1 MPEPA
6 KPGAKKGAGS
16 AKPQLKP
23 IPKTEKEP
31 KPVPAVEDKE
41 VVPSPP
47 APTAK
52 TPPAEAPPAEAPPA
66 EVPVSPQSPNPEE
79 PSEDGSKEEQ
89 REYYDEDMAQDEDY
103 FEDMSSYDA
112 PEPDVDLST
121 LSGLFVKK
129 PHDLRVQTGKD
140 FPIKITVN
148 GTQLT
153 AKPTVK
159 WFKGKWLELGSK
171 SGTRYKFEESYE
183 EAKKLYHFELKVF
196 KAVKADNGTYRC
208 EVCSA
213 DNRENCTFSVSVE
226 DAGDDGNIL
235 KAFKRSPGGEGKR
248 TDAGELDF
256 SALLKKTEREKKEKE
271 EKKVEPKKKEKKD
284 EDDPMANI
292 PPHVLEILRNA
303 KPNEYEKIAFQH
315 GITDLRGMLKHL
327 KKKRVEI
334 QKTDAFTRKLD
345 NCYTVDRHQ
354 KIKIHVEVSN
364 PDLPVKWMKNG
375 QVIKPSAKYVFE
387 NIGLKR
393 ILTINKCTLADDAEY
408 TCVVGDERCS
418 TELFVKEP
426 PVTIEKP
433 LEDQQAFVGDK
444 VELEVEVSEEGAQVV
459 WTKDGIE
466 LTRDEMTKYRFRK
479 DGKKHILIINETNK
493 EDTGRYG
500 VETNGGSCE
509 ADLVIEDKKL
519 EVLQGIADLTVKAA
533 EQAVF
538 KCEVSDEKVTGRWL
552 KNGVEIRP
560 SKRITMSHKGRIHKL
575 VIDDVKPE
583 DEADYTFVPDGY
595 ALSLSAKLNF
605 LEVKIEYVPL
615 EEPPKIH
622 LDCSGEK
629 PLNTITVVA
638 GNKLRFDV
646 PITGEPAPTVTW
658 FKEDVEF
665 TEIDGRVRIEPKPDL
680 SSFVIEGAKREDE
693 GNYKIVV
700 TNPSGEDAAQL
711 YVKVVDVPDPPE
723 NITIVGV
730 GEDWADVVWDP
741 PKYDGGQEILGYY
754 IERKKKGSQR
764 WMKMNFEAY
773 TDTKYQS
780 TNMIEGVL
788 YEIRIFAVNAIGISQ
803 EASTTNPFMP
813 IAPTSE
819 PLHLT
824 VEDVTDTTCTL
835 KWRPPDRIG
844 AGGIDGYLIE
854 YCKEGTDEW
863 IESNKELVERCGYT
877 AKGLPTGEKLFF
889 RVRAVN
895 IAGKSEPATLG
906 QPVTIREIV
915 QSPKIRLPRQL
926 RQTYIKKVGEH
937 VNLVIPFQGKP
948 RPIVTWTKDGEPLD
962 PKKVSVRTSESDTII
977 FIRSSERSHSGKY
990 DLSVKIEN
998 MVDCATVNIR
1008 IVDKPGPA
1016 QAVMVKEVWGFNALV
1031 EWQPPKDNGNS
1042 EITGYSIQK
1051 ADKKTMEWFTVYEH
1065 NRQPRCTVSDLIMG
1079 NEYYFRVYSENIVGL
1094 SDNPGVSKNT
1104 AIIEKTGLI
1113 HKPRDY
1119 KEMDVNEAPKFLTPL
1134 IDRVVV
1140 AGYSTALN
1148 CAVRGH
1154 PKPKVIWMKNK
1165 MEIKDDPKFL
1175 MKHNQGVLTLNIRKP
1190 SPFDGGTYTCKAI
1203 NDLGEAE
1210 VDCKLEVRV
1219 PQ

>member
-1 MPEPA
+1 MMMDL
-6 KPGAKKGAGS
+6 PGFLSIEDTINPDKIPPPFS
-16 AKPQLKP
+16 EMQ
-23 IPKTEKEP
+23 PKTYKDLP
-31 KPVPAVEDKE
+31 PCFTFPADTHHCTYGPLSYIRDSASSGKPAQHAPFTLLWPTFGMRCVIRMVDYAVAFLSLKI
-41 VVPSPP
+41 PI
-47 APTAK
+47 A
-52 TPPAEAPPAEAPPA
+52 
-66 EVPVSPQSPNPEE
+66 
-79 PSEDGSKEEQ
+79 
-89 REYYDEDMAQDEDY
+89 
-103 FEDMSSYDA
+103 SY
-112 PEPDVDLST
+112 
-121 LSGLFVKK
+121 
-129 PHDLRVQTGKD
+129 
-140 FPIKITVN
+140 
-148 GTQLT
+148 
-153 AKPTVK
+153 
-159 WFKGKWLELGSK
+159 
-171 SGTRYKFEESYE
+171 
-183 EAKKLYHFELKVF
+183 
-196 KAVKADNGTYRC
+196 
-208 EVCSA
+208 
-213 DNRENCTFSVSVE
+213 
-226 DAGDDGNIL
+226 AGDDGNIL

-334 QKTDAFTRKLD
+334 QKTDGKCEVYLLMGLGGIYEINTQVIKSRAFTRKLD

-560 SKRITMSHKGRIHKL
+560 SKRITMSHKGRICGRLCPSLIGRGNLYDIIIAMATIMTSTSILCPLLIGRGLTASTNQTRDVYVLYDIIVAVPVVDWSRPPGNHGNHYDIIVAVPVVDWSRPLGRMATIMTSSSLCPSLIGRGLAASTNQRLCFRSEGVMFLLVESGMPDRIGIHKL

-906 QPVTIREIV
+906 QPVTIREI
-915 QSPKIRLPRQL
+915 
-926 RQTYIKKVGEH
+926 
-937 VNLVIPFQGKP
+937 GKP

-1008 IVDKPGPA
+1008 IVDDTTERERASARMFFSLERKWTVKWNREKNKDHLAWREINRWAVCRFEKEEARMLPTLSILLEEDCSSTNGRGIHLHYEWLIYIGAIRALTTSIHDHSGAKLMRKIDTSSQTQSICLSQTLGPTSPLSRLHCGWRR
-1016 QAVMVKEVWGFNALV
+1016 MEDRSGDGLRFPLCRG
-1031 EWQPPKDNGNS
+1031 GNS
-1042 EITGYSIQK
+1042 S
-1051 ADKKTMEWFTVYEH
+1051 
-1065 NRQPRCTVSDLIMG
+1065 P
-1079 NEYYFRVYSENIVGL
+1079 
-1094 SDNPGVSKNT
+1094 
-1104 AIIEKTGLI
+1104 
-1113 HKPRDY
+1113 
-1119 KEMDVNEAPKFLTPL
+1119 
-1134 IDRVVV
+1134 
-1140 AGYSTALN
+1140 
-1148 CAVRGH
+1148 
-1154 PKPKVIWMKNK
+1154 NK
-1165 MEIKDDPKFL
+1165 MLD
-1175 MKHNQGVLTLNIRKP
+1175 Q
-1190 SPFDGGTYTCKAI
+1190 
-1203 NDLGEAE
+1203 
-1210 VDCKLEVRV
+1210 
-1219 PQ
+1219 